1 MTAASFLE
9 KVCDLFTFYDFPPIR
24 YVWPYEFLADWESSC
39 QIRWWPTIGGW
50 AEGGSSPSYLSPMIS
65 VLFRILKFAATTNAE
80 IPPEKC
86 NCTKIRREL
95 WPASSCGRLQDEKRR
110 ASPKRK
116 SQSMDLSIEQYN
128 GAVTTHIYMA
138 FLITTI
144 WIENN
149 FQCELPNSSY
159 FKRRFR
165 SIENQYIAYYKLLN
179 NFIIQI
185 QFLQRSL
192 F

>member
-1 MTAASFLE
+1 M
-9 KVCDLFTFYDFPPIR
+9 FTFYDFPPIR

-65 VLFRILKFAATTNAE
+65 VLFRILKFAASTNAE
-80 IPPEKC
+80 IPPENC
-86 NCTKIRREL
+86 NCTKIRLEI
-95 WPASSCGRLQDEKRR
+95 WPVSVFMWKITGWKTQSIPPEKITVNGPINWTIQRR
-110 ASPKRK
+110 CNNA
-116 SQSMDLSIEQYN
+116 Y
-128 GAVTTHIYMA
+128 IYMA